1 MSLRKKL
8 LKINACG
15 EGMKWLADQTA
26 EDAWAT
32 CQRGDWMLWAGSRCG
47 VDLQTITITKVKCA
61 RLVQHLMQ
69 DQRSLDALDVAEQFA
84 LGNATR
90 EQLAA
95 AAADAAN
102 AAADDAAYAAS
113 AAADDA
119 AYAASAAANAAAAD
133 DAAYAASNA
142 AANAAADDAAYAA
155 SAAYA
160 ANAANAA
167 ADADAADAA
176 YATDAANAAS
186 AASAANAAYAASAA
200 YATAA
205 AAVASADYAA
215 REKILAQCAD
225 ICRKTIA
232 LKVVLAGLENLR
244 R

>member
-1 MSLRKKL
+1 MSLRKNL

-15 EGMKWLADQTA
+15 EGMEWLADQTA

-90 EQLAA
+90 KQLAA
-95 AAADAAN
+95 AAAAATYAAYDAAN
-102 AAADDAAYAAS
+102 AAITYDAAY
-113 AAADDA
+113 D
-119 AYAASAAANAAAAD
+119 AAANAAA
-133 DAAYAASNA
+133 N
-142 AANAAADDAAYAA
+142 
-155 SAAYA
+155 AAYA
-160 ANAANAA
+160 ANAA
-167 ADADAADAA
+167 DAAADAA
-176 YATDAANAAS
+176 YAT
-186 AASAANAAYAASAA
+186 
-200 YATAA
+200 
-205 AAVASADYAA
+205 
-215 REKILAQCAD
+215 REKILAQCAN

>member
-15 EGMKWLADQTA
+15 EGMEWLADQTA

-113 AAADDA
+113 AAAD
-119 AYAASAAANAAAAD
+119 
-133 DAAYAASNA
+133 
-142 AANAAADDAAYAA
+142 
-155 SAAYA
+155 
-160 ANAANAA
+160 
-167 ADADAADAA
+167 ADAADAA

>member
-15 EGMKWLADQTA
+15 EGMEWLADQTA

-102 AAADDAAYAAS
+102 AAAYAAYAAS
-113 AAADDA
+113 AAADADA
-119 AYAASAAANAAAAD
+119 A
-133 DAAYAASNA
+133 
-142 AANAAADDAAYAA
+142 DAAYAA

>member
-15 EGMKWLADQTA
+15 EGMEWLADQTA

-95 AAADAAN
+95 AAAD
-102 AAADDAAYAAS
+102 
-113 AAADDA
+113 
-119 AYAASAAANAAAAD
+119 
-133 DAAYAASNA
+133 

>member
-15 EGMKWLADQTA
+15 EGMEWLADQTA

-102 AAADDAAYAAS
+102 AAANAAAYAA
-113 AAADDA
+113 
-119 AYAASAAANAAAAD
+119 YAAANAA
-133 DAAYAASNA
+133 YA
-142 AANAAADDAAYAA
+142 AAN
-155 SAAYA
+155 AAYA

>member
-1 MSLRKKL
+1 MGMSLRKKL

-15 EGMKWLADQTA
+15 EGMEWLADQTA

-102 AAADDAAYAAS
+102 AAADDAAYAA
-113 AAADDA
+113 
-119 AYAASAAANAAAAD
+119 
-133 DAAYAASNA
+133 
-142 AANAAADDAAYAA
+142 NAAADADAADAAYAA

>member
-15 EGMKWLADQTA
+15 EGMEWLADQTA

-102 AAADDAAYAAS
+102 AAAD
-113 AAADDA
+113 
-119 AYAASAAANAAAAD
+119 
-133 DAAYAASNA
+133 
-142 AANAAADDAAYAA
+142 AANAAAD
-155 SAAYA
+155 A

>member
-1 MSLRKKL
+1 MGMSLRKKL

-15 EGMKWLADQTA
+15 EGMEWLADQTA

-102 AAADDAAYAAS
+102 AAAD
-113 AAADDA
+113 
-119 AYAASAAANAAAAD
+119 AAN
-133 DAAYAASNA
+133 
-142 AANAAADDAAYAA
+142 AANAAADADAADAAYAA
-155 SAAYA
+155 AAYA

>member
-15 EGMKWLADQTA
+15 EGMEWLADQTA

-102 AAADDAAYAAS
+102 AAADDAAYAA
-113 AAADDA
+113 
-119 AYAASAAANAAAAD
+119 
-133 DAAYAASNA
+133 
-142 AANAAADDAAYAA
+142 
-155 SAAYA
+155 
-160 ANAANAA
+160 NAA